1 MGLLNAKSARGSI
14 RPREKHGAGGLS
26 TLNSGRAGRL
36 GNAEQPGRQQED
48 RPQERHG
55 TFDDVERETERQAE
69 QPNEREREQHQ
80 HRERPAQEEQQAPAD
95 EEEQKLHAQST
106 RTSRPEFQA
115 NSPRIALARF
125 PARANTRRTRPAPL
139 TMKPFQAIAAMSEN
153 RVIGQAGRI
162 PWHQPEDFKW
172 FKQATMGGILVM
184 GRKTFESIGR
194 PLPGRET
201 VILSRSGF
209 TAPGTRTV
217 PSVESLDQLLAG
229 DPRPVWIAGG
239 AEVYSLLLSRCAQ
252 LFLTRV
258 KRTVEGDAFFPPFEG
273 DFFEA
278 ETVLDHPDFLVL
290 RFQRKGRP

>member
-1 MGLLNAKSARGSI
+1 
-14 RPREKHGAGGLS
+14 
-26 TLNSGRAGRL
+26 
-36 GNAEQPGRQQED
+36 
-48 RPQERHG
+48 
-55 TFDDVERETERQAE
+55 VC
-69 QPNEREREQHQ
+69 
-80 HRERPAQEEQQAPAD
+80 
-95 EEEQKLHAQST
+95 
-106 RTSRPEFQA
+106 RPEFQP

-125 PARANTRRTRPAPL
+125 PARANTRRTRAAPL

-162 PWHQPEDFKW
+162 PWHLPEDFKW

-194 PLPGRET
+194 PLPGRDT

-209 TAPGTRTV
+209 TAPGIRTV

-239 AEVYSLLLSRCAQ
+239 AEIYSLLLGRCAQ

-273 DFFEA
+273 DFVEA
-278 ETVLDHPDFLVL
+278 ETVLDHPDFSVL
-290 RFQRKGRP
+290 RFERKGQP